1 MDGPWYE
8 CTGPTYTQVRN
19 DVEKIAQREI
29 DSLNIDVFKNAS
41 EKVIPE
47 TRNNFGSWRG
57 YGTFGVA
64 NEIYNEVYVA
74 YLTEMEKLK
83 RKKAIKVNN
92 DKFIP
97 CVRHHL
103 WKPGGKM
110 MERIAETTL
119 IGKNSDLKKSTTDE

>member
-8 CTGPTYTQVRN
+8 CTGPTYTQVRS

-29 DSLNIDVFKNAS
+29 DSLNIEVFKNAS

-64 NEIYNEVYVA
+64 NEVYNEVYVV
-74 YLTEMEKLK
+74 YLTEMEK
-83 RKKAIKVNN
+83 RKKAIEAINET
-92 DKFIP
+92 FMP
-97 CVRHHL
+97 CVKHHL

-110 MERIAETTL
+110 MERVAETTL
-119 IGKNSDLKKSTTDE
+119 VGKEVDPKKSTTDE